1 MKNLVLII
9 CVCLVSACTS
19 VRNYQSG
26 NSFLGVVPEE
36 QSVLKAIADDMALYI
51 ATQYAPG
58 YTSFNLITPKEE
70 KTEVVDDVTIDTF
83 SVIFENALRQ
93 KGFEISKK
101 GMDLSYTI
109 DSLEEGLFYT
119 QIRLG
124 NGNNFSSL
132 YNKDGKSISSRSS
145 LLGAENE

>member
-36 QSVLKAIADDMALYI
+36 QSVLKAIAGDMALYI

-58 YTSFNLITPKEE
+58 HTSFNLITPKEE
-70 KTEVVDDVTIDTF
+70 KAEVVDDV
-83 SVIFENALRQ
+83 VRQ
-93 KGFEISKK
+93 A
-101 GMDLSYTI
+101 
-109 DSLEEGLFYT
+109 
-119 QIRLG
+119 G
-124 NGNNFSSL
+124 NVVC
-132 YNKDGKSISSRSS
+132 
-145 LLGAENE
+145 A